1 MSRKTKRHKNQANQ
15 GRRAETNVQRG
26 TDFSRS
32 NLGEQAQAA
41 LSSVRETAENNKKL
55 LGLVGIGA
63 GIAGAAM
70 YLLKTER
77 GQAIQE
83 QVGETIS
90 DSMGRIRDLSVT
102 GYNRIHDFVMESR
115 PDEEIQSKSEPE
127 RLRRV
132 V

>member
-1 MSRKTKRHKNQANQ
+1 MSRKTKTRKNQANQ
-15 GRRAETNVQRG
+15 GRHAETNVQRG
-26 TDFSRS
+26 TDFSVS
-32 NLGEQAQAA
+32 NLGEQAQAT
-41 LSSVRETAENNKKL
+41 LSSVREKAENNKKL

-63 GIAGAAM
+63 GIAGAAIYM
-70 YLLKTER
+70 LKTER

-90 DSMGRIRDLSVT
+90 DSMGRIRDLSVS
-102 GYNRIHDFVMESR
+102 GYNRVHDFVMESR
-115 PDEEIQSKSEPE
+115 TDEEVQSESGPE

>member
-15 GRRAETNVQRG
+15 GRHAETNVQRG

-102 GYNRIHDFVMESR
+102 GY
-115 PDEEIQSKSEPE
+115 
-127 RLRRV
+127 
-132 V
+132 